1 MIYSSKRKLALS
13 GWLKEN
19 YEDVYNIPLKLQKY
33 LLFYE
38 TFSKVAGEQ
47 TDFSHLRGY
56 KNGPVFSNVW
66 GDYTKDQ
73 EEFNTAAQNEYKT
86 QKNKINNERARK
98 CAFIVGTLTETELS
112 DLTHQMDIWKNKK
125 NRIISGEQNVPLYE
139 SEFSDSDSEMMQA
152 LDMMYP
158 DSMINDSTIINVANN
173 YFVFTKKD
181 SCKLTDKHIEIL
193 KKLVEQENLHNP
205 VYVDIDTE
213 GRLII
218 D

>member
-1 MIYSSKRKLALS
+1 M
-13 GWLKEN
+13 WQE
-19 YEDVYNIPLKLQKY
+19 
-33 LLFYE
+33 
-38 TFSKVAGEQ
+38 
-47 TDFSHLRGY
+47 LR
-56 KNGPVFSNVW
+56 
-66 GDYTKDQ
+66 
-73 EEFNTAAQNEYKT
+73 
-86 QKNKINNERARK
+86 
-98 CAFIVGTLTETELS
+98 L
-112 DLTHQMDIWKNKK
+112 IWKNKK